1 MTANLINTRLIT
13 ERRMALNMSERA
25 LIQATGVSHRL
36 IYEVDSEPGGDL
48 SIALGAGVTLAELAR
63 LARALA
69 VNPGDLLT
77 TDDPAPAGP
86 PPADVAVLLAALMD
100 GARVTLTSRDDLAHA
115 LGWPLERVEDAAT
128 QAAGHLPALGLTLHH
143 NHAGTLGIRARH
155 GVLDS
160 DGQQRLARAKTLR
173 TNVRLDEAR
182 VLRDVARG
190 QFAKG
195 WRRALRSNQRICIQA
210 LRKRGL
216 IEDTP
221 QGLQLTAA
229 TKYSLLLADE
239 PATEDDASPRDT
251 GSGWP
256 VGATATNQP

>member
-1 MTANLINTRLIT
+1 MTASLINTRLIT

-36 IYEVDSEPGGDL
+36 IYEVDSRPGGDL

-63 LARALA
+63 LARTLA

-77 TDDPAPAGP
+77 TDDAAPAGP
-86 PPADVAVLLAALMD
+86 PPADVVVLLAALMD
-100 GARVTLTSRDDLAHA
+100 GARVTLTSQDDLAHA
-115 LGWPLERVEDAAT
+115 LGWPLDRVEDAAT
-128 QAAGHLPALGLTLHH
+128 QAARHLPALGLTLHS
-143 NHAGTLGIRARH
+143 HAGRLGIRARH
-155 GVLDS
+155 GVLDA
-160 DGQQRLARAKTLR
+160 DDQQRLARAKTVR

-229 TKYSLLLADE
+229 TKYSLLLTDE
-239 PATEDDASPRDT
+239 PGTEDHASPRDT
-251 GSGWP
+251 GTGWP
-256 VGATATNQP
+256 VGATATNEP